1 MRYSSNPIHY
11 IRNNEAWIMQFTANY
26 RDFQFVQGLIL
37 TGWSRYD
44 HMAVLCELFP
54 VAVPALSM
62 SLESVIDGRV
72 HNAEY
77 HYPNTSKLFK
87 CNLPTDRGF
96 VVGCQFPGAQVYE
109 LINEFANQHEL
120 VQRYIETDFD
130 FNGWLSELSIRY
142 LYSSPMYI
150 NKILQFV
157 EYYLNPLQ
165 QLKQQLRKLTILAAL
180 IFASGFI

>member
-1 MRYSSNPIHY
+1 MI
-11 IRNNEAWIMQFTANY
+11 
-26 RDFQFVQGLIL
+26 
-37 TGWSRYD
+37 
-44 HMAVLCELFP
+44 AV
-54 VAVPALSM
+54 
-62 SLESVIDGRV
+62 I
-72 HNAEY
+72 
-77 HYPNTSKLFK
+77 T
-87 CNLPTDRGF
+87 
-96 VVGCQFPGAQVYE
+96 VYE

-165 QLKQQLRKLTILAAL
+165 QLKQQLRFITVHYYYYSNQFSYQFISLHLL
-180 IFASGFI
+180 PLNHYLPYQSIFYSSSNSSNSKS